1 MGRGF
6 ATRGRAAEDFVV
18 PMGKRAFD
26 LLGWSPEE
34 FDRFRMV
41 VEYPLPFVRG
51 EVWLR
56 LPD

>member
-1 MGRGF
+1 
-6 ATRGRAAEDFVV
+6 
-18 PMGKRAFD
+18 MGKRAFD